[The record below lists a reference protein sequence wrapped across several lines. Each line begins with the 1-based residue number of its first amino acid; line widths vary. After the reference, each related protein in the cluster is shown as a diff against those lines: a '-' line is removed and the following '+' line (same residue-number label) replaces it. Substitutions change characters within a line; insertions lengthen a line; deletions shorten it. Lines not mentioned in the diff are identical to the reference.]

1 MINNFKFNND
11 FQYNFQSTDHVDNI
25 LNTQQNPNGRV
36 NIMSLQPP
44 CKSEQFKMF
53 EKVNV
58 DNKAVDY
65 RRALCGVQQINE
77 LSQKYFSS
85 ENMQSIQDSI
95 KGGVLKKSNGKYILP
110 NQNVNTLKIIMR
122 SIYLEYAI
130 YNTNLLDNEIKRLNK
145 IVIDNCVE
153 RLYNE
158 SIAYEKYCYDQSTIA
173 MPMERPKN
181 NDRDYKQLEFS
192 KWM

>member
-1 MINNFKFNND
+1 MINNFRFNND

-25 LNTQQNPNGRV
+25 LNTQQMSNGRV

-44 CKSEQFKMF
+44 HKEEQFKMF
-53 EKVNV
+53 EKVNI
-58 DNKAVDY
+58 DNKSTDF
-65 RRALCGVQQINE
+65 RRAVCGVQQMNE
-77 LSQKYFSS
+77 LSEKYFSA
-85 ENMQSIQDSI
+85 ENMQVIQDAI
-95 KGGVLKKSNGKYILP
+95 KQGVLKKSNGKYILP
-110 NQNVNTLKIIMR
+110 NQNANTLKIMMR
-122 SIYLEYAI
+122 GVYLEYSI
-130 YNTNLLDNEIKRLNK
+130 YQKEDINSEIKRLNQ
-145 IVIDNCVE
+145 IIIDNCIE

-192 KWM
+192 RWM